1 MMCYRTIPIPIRFIL
16 PDRHESN
23 KSSSRATYYVD
34 LFDIVAYKV
43 TISIT
48 LPEKVQFQSHMNL
61 HVTVGSIPTAY
72 IALPVKFKFQS
83 HVNLL
88 VIVAY

>member
-61 HVTVGSIPTAY
+61 HVIVGSIPTTVPTSPYLRNSSSKAT
-72 IALPVKFKFQS
+72 
-83 HVNLL
+83 
-88 VIVAY
+88 